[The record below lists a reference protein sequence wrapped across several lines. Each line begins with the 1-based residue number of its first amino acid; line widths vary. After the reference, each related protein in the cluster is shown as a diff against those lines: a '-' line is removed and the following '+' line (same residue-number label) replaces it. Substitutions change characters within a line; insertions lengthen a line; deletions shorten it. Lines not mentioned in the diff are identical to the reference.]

1 MNKKQERLVPG
12 SISRATLDFLVGG
25 LRRELKQNL
34 IDEINFKQDLE
45 FLKDNLKYEEE
56 YESEVSLIQ
65 TEAWF
70 SLSFNVFFC

>member
-12 SISRATLDFLVGG
+12 SISRVTLDFLVGE

-70 SLSFNVFFC
+70 SLCFNVFFC